1 MDTLAQVSRGGCG
14 MKNETEDRRSR
25 RSRRLLKEGL
35 LALMREKRFS
45 EITVR
50 DITERMDLNRGTFY
64 LHYPDTTALLQSVE
78 TDMLDEA
85 QALIDAHMAQT
96 REERTLRPVFEPILD
111 YVVEHREVCQALFVN
126 NSSSNF
132 TDRLHQL
139 IRTNGLPLAQAW
151 FHPSSQERMEY
162 LLSFVAYG
170 LIGLMKTWFDQ
181 GMTLP
186 KETLVSAADRMVQ
199 GAGEGLLETS
209 TT

>member
-1 MDTLAQVSRGGCG
+1 
-14 MKNETEDRRSR
+14 MKMEKVDRRVR
-25 RSRRLLKEGL
+25 KTKARLTEVLLTLMKEKEVKDISVKEL
-35 LALMREKRFS
+35 SDLA
-45 EITVR
+45 
-50 DITERMDLNRGTFY
+50 DINRGTFY

-78 TDMLDEA
+78 TDMLAEA
-85 QALIDAHMAQT
+85 QSLIDAHMAQT
-96 REERTLRPVFEPILD
+96 KEERTLRPVFEPILD

-139 IRTNGLPLAQAW
+139 IRANGLPLAQAW

-162 LLSFVAYG
+162 LLSFVTYG

-181 GMTLP
+181 GMSLP
-186 KETLVSAADRMVQ
+186 KETLISAADRMVQ

-209 TT
+209 TN